1 MFWIEL
7 FTTYAHFSM
16 GFPGGSDGK
25 ESVLQCGTPGF
36 DPWVRKIPWRRK
48 WKPTPVFLPGEFHG
62 QREPGGLH
70 PMGSP
75 RVRHDWATNTHTHT
89 IFYIHSRQ
97 ILPDPVNMC
106 PFLGTSMIFYSISYL
121 LFSTCWTTMIWWW
134 HKIAMALYILIRYP
148 HVSFMCKISS
158 KHLPKIWW
166 HTSLCCSLM
175 VNNNIVKWNDIR

>member
-106 PFLGTSMIFYSISYL
+106 PFLGTS
-121 LFSTCWTTMIWWW
+121 
-134 HKIAMALYILIRYP
+134 
-148 HVSFMCKISS
+148 ISS
-158 KHLPKIWW
+158 TASLTSYSQHVGPQWFDDDTKLPW
-166 HTSLCCSLM
+166 HFISSLDILM
-175 VNNNIVKWNDIR
+175 YPSCVK